1 VQVTG
6 DRDPGYGSTAK
17 MIAEAAVCLAK
28 DPLPE
33 AGGILTPSVS
43 LGDAYVDRLTQK
55 AGLTFTVLG

>member
-1 VQVTG
+1 
-6 DRDPGYGSTAK
+6 

-33 AGGILTPSVS
+33 GGGILTPSVS

-55 AGLTFTVLG
+55 AGLTFAVLG